1 MAKEG
6 SQSHWRSIEA
16 LFDSGALGGLTDGE
30 LLECFE
36 NRRDSVGHE
45 AFRLLVERHGAMVL
59 GLCRTLVRDA
69 HEAEDAF
76 QGTFLVLVLK
86 AGTIKRR
93 HTIGPW
99 LHGVAARVARRARDR
114 SARRQRR
121 EVAAGSEIPA
131 LERPLVDSKS
141 SEAAVQE
148 EIARLPDRFR
158 DPIVLCCLEGMSYEL
173 AARRLG
179 VSEPTV
185 RGRLYRARTQLAAR
199 LRHRGITMSVC
210 SSPVNLTGFTLPNLP
225 PALVGSTVELS
236 TRWSSVASLLPSAG
250 EPVAANTLAEGVI
263 RAMQLSS
270 LKMWSLI
277 VLMVGGTVGTVVVAQ
292 QGRNAAASVPPQAP
306 ANPGRTEEKPAERR
320 PVTTLQILEKLKKPI
335 DAEFPQG
342 ITLEQLL
349 KLIKQQS
356 TDAEFPGIP
365 IYVSPLGLQDV
376 NASMTSKV
384 VINVKQKPI
393 HDILNAL
400 IPMQLTTSV
409 RDGFLMI
416 DSVNGYR
423 MTEIEQR
430 VLQIDEKVDRVL
442 RALERLEKA
451 K

>member
-1 MAKEG
+1 
-6 SQSHWRSIEA
+6 
-16 LFDSGALGGLTDGE
+16 
-30 LLECFE
+30 
-36 NRRDSVGHE
+36 
-45 AFRLLVERHGAMVL
+45 
-59 GLCRTLVRDA
+59 
-69 HEAEDAF
+69 
-76 QGTFLVLVLK
+76 
-86 AGTIKRR
+86 
-93 HTIGPW
+93 
-99 LHGVAARVARRARDR
+99 
-114 SARRQRR
+114 
-121 EVAAGSEIPA
+121 
-131 LERPLVDSKS
+131 
-141 SEAAVQE
+141 
-148 EIARLPDRFR
+148 
-158 DPIVLCCLEGMSYEL
+158 MSYEL